1 MEAAPRGGAVTKAF
15 WPAAGSASPRRLG
28 SFVRGL
34 KAVSSLRSATAVQDL
49 APSRLAAGAWG
60 QAAANVV
67 ALPRAGARG
76 GRGPSALRPV
86 KAWLLRGFMALLC
99 LGRCALAV
107 PPVSTGTIVT
117 TISPATPVAT
127 GEVIT
132 VTCRMS
138 DYSGTNEIDSFN
150 FLVEYDPEKLQFVPD
165 SFDVRTN
172 AAADPQWL
180 TLTNQE
186 SVVDGFR
193 FNHFS
198 AFGGAGLL
206 TVGAAEHHPTPT
218 PRGTVAPSG
227 FLASFRFVALVHGS
241 SELRLKPYD
250 DGSVL
255 RDIWSRPVGSI
266 TLTGATVRVR
276 HPTTLVVEAIDPIAT
291 EPGTDTGQV
300 RFTRYGPTNDTF
312 LIDYHAT
319 GRASRFTDFR
329 VSPIPL
335 YMPAGSSNVVL
346 TVTPRDDELVEGDEA
361 ALFVLYPSTNYDI
374 GTPSNATVIIKD
386 KANAPPRIELRKPP
400 NGAAYTAPT
409 NLLLQAEASDAE
421 GAIALVEFFVEAT
434 NKLGEAASPPC
445 EFTWIHPPGAIASG
459 GPGRGRPVRANLS
472 ASAANTR
479 TSCPRS
485 ESSKLTATV
494 NPASNPPPGWRWW
507 ITFHTLHVPGHT
519 QGSAGALNAT
529 HRWQHS

>member
-1 MEAAPRGGAVTKAF
+1 
-15 WPAAGSASPRRLG
+15 LG

-76 GRGPSALRPV
+76 GRGPSALRPLT
-86 KAWLLRGFMALLC
+86 AWSLRGFMALLC
-99 LGRCALAV
+99 LGRCALAA
-107 PPVSTGTIVT
+107 PPAPTGTIVT

-132 VTCRMS
+132 VTCRMA

-150 FLVEYDPEKLQFVPD
+150 FLVEYDPEKLQFVPN

-172 AAADPQWL
+172 AASDPQWI

-186 SVVDGFR
+186 SVAEELRFINTCRQGFG
-193 FNHFS
+193 S
-198 AFGGAGLL
+198 ELVVAL
-206 TVGAAEHHPTPT
+206 AESHPTPL
-218 PRGTVAPSG
+218 PRGTVAPQG
-227 FLASFRFVALVHGS
+227 FLASFRFAALAHGTS
-241 SELRLKPYD
+241 VILLKPHD

-276 HPTTLVVEAIDPIAT
+276 HPVTVTLEAVDAIAA
-291 EPGTDTGQV
+291 EPGLDTGLFK
-300 RFTRYGPTNDTF
+300 FTRTGPNDQAVDILYT
-312 LIDYHAT
+312 ISGT
-319 GRASRFTDFR
+319 ASRQSDYLQ
-329 VSPIPL
+329 SPLPL
-335 YMPAGSSNVVL
+335 RFAAGASNAIL
-346 TVTPRDDELVEGDEA
+346 TITPEDDNLIEGDETVTFT
-361 ALFVLYPSTNYDI
+361 LFHWLPNSHTNYDI
-374 GTPSNATVIIKD
+374 GTPSNATVIIRD
-386 KANAPPRIELRKPP
+386 KANAPPRIELKKPP
-400 NGAAYTAPT
+400 HGAAYTAPT
-409 NLLLQAEASDAE
+409 NLLLQVEASDDD
-421 GAIALVEFFVEAT
+421 GAVALVEFFLNAT

-445 EFTWIHPPGAIASG
+445 EFTWTHPPGAIASG

-494 NPASNPPPGWRWW
+494 NPASKPPPGWRWW